1 MEIKQHAIEQPMGQ
15 IRNQRNNK
23 KIPWDKWKY
32 KHNLQKSMGC
42 SKISCKREIYSDT
55 GQPPRRK
62 IKNKQSNFT
71 PKGSRKGKTK

>member
-1 MEIKQHAIEQPMGQ
+1 
-15 IRNQRNNK
+15 
-23 KIPWDKWKY
+23 
-32 KHNLQKSMGC
+32 MGC

-71 PKGSRKGKTK
+71 PKGSRKGKTKYKFSRKKKLINTREKIK